1 MIRLKVF
8 ISSVQKELQEERAAL
23 GGLLATD
30 PFLASS
36 TVPRL
41 FEEYPAPLR
50 PNKQAYLD
58 LLRSCHVC
66 LLIMGKE
73 YGQPLADGLSAT
85 HQEYRLAQSLKLPT
99 LVCVKGD
106 AGFERDEKEKAF
118 LAEVRHDGHT
128 YSRFATR
135 DELLKKARLRLIE
148 YLEKTFEAGPTPQQ
162 NEQARETLR
171 CASDF
176 ERQRAHSL
184 SSGELDP
191 GLVREL
197 VAAAEDRPPDKLNDE
212 MITQALVSR
221 GYLWFDPGDNQYRPT
236 AAAVLLMAKS
246 PSKAFPQA
254 RVQLDAYVGETRDA
268 RPLDSILVDKP
279 LPAAIEQAVAFIRRN
294 TAQPLKVEGL
304 RRVSAEV
311 FPQEALRE
319 AIVNAVAHRDYEAA
333 GVKITVEVFAD
344 RVVFSSPGPPP
355 GNQKIERIG
364 RGEGRSKA
372 RNPLVVQGLTWLEL
386 MDERGSGIRRM
397 REVMHRHGL
406 EMPRFAVVDDEFTV
420 TLTTQPKFVE
430 TDRVAVG
437 LLPGEP
443 YSPYPELTENQ
454 NAALTGAAERGY
466 LSTAWCVQNLGL
478 SRDTAW
484 RMLDDLK
491 ERGYLE
497 KIGAGRATRYVLK
510 IHPPDVDAQE
520 RQAQIRRKS
529 GADQAQ
535 IGRKAPADQ
544 AQTGSKSKPS
554 GAILTKSGEKPTKK

>member
-36 TVPRL
+36 IVPRL

-58 LLRSCHVC
+58 LLRTCHVC
-66 LLIMGKE
+66 LLIIGKN
-73 YGQPLADGLSAT
+73 YGEPLADSLSAT
-85 HQEYRLAQSLKLPT
+85 HQEYRLAQSLRLPT

-106 AGFERDEKEKAF
+106 AGFEREEKEKAF
-118 LAEVRHDGHT
+118 LAEVRRDGHT
-128 YSRFATR
+128 YSRFASV
-135 DELLKKARLRLIE
+135 DELLKKARSRLIE
-148 YLEKTFEAGPTPQQ
+148 YLEKTFEVGPTPQQ
-162 NEQARETLR
+162 NEQARETIR
-171 CASDF
+171 CVSDF
-176 ERQRAHSL
+176 ERQRVLSL
-184 SSGELDP
+184 SLTELDP

-197 VAAAEDRPPDKLNDE
+197 VAAAEDRPPEKLTDE
-212 MITQALVSR
+212 AITQALVSR
-221 GYLWFDPGDNQYRPT
+221 GYLWFDPGDNLYRPT

-246 PSKAFPQA
+246 PSRAFPQA

-304 RRVSAEV
+304 RRVNAEA

-319 AIVNAVAHRDYEAA
+319 AIVNAVAHRDYEHA
-333 GVKITVEVFAD
+333 GVKITVEVFTD
-344 RVVFSSPGPPP
+344 RVLFASPGLPP

-397 REVMHRHGL
+397 REVMQRQGL
-406 EMPRFAVVDDEFTV
+406 EMPRFALIDDEFTV
-420 TLTTQPKFVE
+420 TLAAQPKLVE
-430 TDRVAVG
+430 AHGVAAEA
-437 LLPGEP
+437 LPAEQFFP
-443 YSPYPELTENQ
+443 DPKLTESQ
-454 NAALTGAAERGY
+454 NTALKAALETGHI
-466 LSTAWCVQNLGL
+466 STAWCVQNLGI

-497 KIGAGRATRYVLK
+497 KTGTGRATRYIPALSPTGKEV
-510 IHPPDVDAQE
+510 QE
-520 RQAQIRRKS
+520 HQAQIRRKS
-529 GADQAQ
+529 GANRVKSSDDQAQ
-535 IGRKAPADQ
+535 IGRK
-544 AQTGSKSKPS
+544 TKPS
-554 GAILTKSGEKPTKK
+554 GANRTKPGEKSSKP

>member
-36 TVPRL
+36 IVPRL

-50 PNKQAYLD
+50 PNTQAYLD
-58 LLRSCHVC
+58 LLRTCHVY
-66 LLIMGKE
+66 LLIIGKE
-73 YGQPLADGLSAT
+73 YGEPLADGLSAT
-85 HQEYRLAQSLKLPT
+85 HQEYRLAQQQKLPT

-106 AGFERDEKEKAF
+106 AGFEREEKEKAF
-118 LAEVRHDGHT
+118 LAAVRHEGHT
-128 YSRFATR
+128 YSRFASV
-135 DELLKKARLRLIE
+135 DELLRKARSRLIE
-148 YLEKTFEAGPTPQQ
+148 YLEKTFEAAPTPEQ
-162 NEQARETLR
+162 NEQARETIR

-176 ERQRAHSL
+176 ERQRVRSVSL
-184 SSGELDP
+184 AELDP
-191 GLVREL
+191 NLVREL
-197 VAAAEDRPPDKLNDE
+197 VAAAEDRPPEKLTDE
-212 MITQALVSR
+212 AITQALVSR
-221 GYLWFDPGDNQYRPT
+221 GYLWFDPGDNLYRPT

-304 RRVSAEV
+304 RRVNAEA

-319 AIVNAVAHRDYEAA
+319 AIVNAVAHRDYENA
-333 GVKITVEVFAD
+333 GVKITVEVFTD
-344 RVVFSSPGPPP
+344 RVLFASPGLPP
-355 GNQKIERIG
+355 GNQRIERIG

-397 REVMHRHGL
+397 REVMQRHDL
-406 EMPRFAVVDDEFTV
+406 EMPRFALVDDEFMV
-420 TLTTQPKFVE
+420 TLASQAELVEAQGAAVEPLPAEQFFPDPK
-430 TDRVAVG
+430 
-437 LLPGEP
+437 
-443 YSPYPELTENQ
+443 LTESQ
-454 NAALTGAAERGY
+454 NTALKAALETGHI
-466 LSTAWCVQNLGL
+466 STAWCVQNLGV

-497 KIGAGRATRYVLK
+497 KTGTGRATRYIPALSPTGKEV
-510 IHPPDVDAQE
+510 QE
-520 RQAQIRRKS
+520 HQAQIRRKS
-529 GADQAQ
+529 GANRVKSSDDQAQ
-535 IGRKAPADQ
+535 IGRK
-544 AQTGSKSKPS
+544 TKPS
-554 GAILTKSGEKPTKK
+554 GANRTKPGGKSGKP